1 MICEVIAPNAGKEL
15 FEAMNSTSDAV
26 WVSEELTALM
36 TAYKNAI
43 TRNLKLQI
51 LSIYHI
57 IILQKHLWNNKS
69 LMQKL
74 LRDRSE
80 KPDSCSAKSSLK

>member
-15 FEAMNSTSDAV
+15 FEAMSSTSDDV
-26 WVSEELTALM
+26 RVSEELAALM

-51 LSIYHI
+51 LSIYAHDYPA
-57 IILQKHLWNNKS
+57 KT
-69 LMQKL
+69 LM
-74 LRDRSE
+74 E
-80 KPDSCSAKSSLK
+80 